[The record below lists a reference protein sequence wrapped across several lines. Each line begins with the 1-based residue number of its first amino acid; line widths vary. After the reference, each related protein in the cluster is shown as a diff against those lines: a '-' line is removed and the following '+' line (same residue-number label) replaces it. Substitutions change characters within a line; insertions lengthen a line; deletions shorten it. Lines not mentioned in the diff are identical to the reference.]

1 MQYLIY
7 STIRSMQYL
16 IYPTINLCYNLVITI
31 IQIRP
36 IAIGKMGPGVV
47 HDWVSPMFGLS
58 FGQFRLVEAYKLC
71 RVRNSFE
78 WSCPRH
84 RTSYG
89 VDLTRRFWVWW
100 FEFYLWLCLIYLD
113 GYCHPLIYYR
123 CYIHSYY

>member
-47 HDWVSPMFGLS
+47 HDWVSPMLGCRLGS
-58 FGQFRLVEAYKLC
+58 FDLWK
-71 RVRNSFE
+71 
-78 WSCPRH
+78 
-84 RTSYG
+84 RTSSVELETHSNGRVLGIGQAMVWTSHVDSEYG
-89 VDLTRRFWVWW
+89 DLSSTF
-100 FEFYLWLCLIYLD
+100 
-113 GYCHPLIYYR
+113 GYVLSI
-123 CYIHSYY
+123 